1 MNYSVSDTAEYG
13 GMTRG
18 RRVIP
23 ASAKTEMKKILTEI
37 QDGSFA
43 KEWLEEYASG
53 QKNMNQLRQE
63 NREHPLEK
71 VGAKLR
77 EMMSWLKKKNPK
89 EEVGV

>member
-18 RRVIP
+18 KRLITAETR
-23 ASAKTEMKKILTEI
+23 KEMKKILSEI
-37 QDGSFA
+37 QSGQFA
-43 KEWLEEYASG
+43 KEWLDEYNSG
-53 QKNMNQLRQE
+53 EPLMQKLRTE
-63 NREHPLEK
+63 NKEHQIEK

-77 EMMSWLKKKNPK
+77 EMMSWLFKKNKK